1 MAGYTQG
8 FDDGGVIPDDDDA
21 QAQAPTVAD
30 TTTPNAESPEQQ
42 QPGQEQAQAGAQP
55 GFNPGGSGAVGQA
68 VNGGVKKIVSY
79 LMGEGAADPTSAK
92 KFEQG
97 IKHENPGISDDDA
110 NLMAVHKATEL
121 GGPAAGWAM
130 VQYNR
135 SAYNAK
141 QSFAQA
147 ALNGIDGKAGN
158 AQAAALAATQ
168 AGQHI
173 LDGSATQF
181 TADPGGAGFTATVKV
196 PGSDRR
202 IGFQLT
208 PQQFNQWLDVGKD
221 GMWDKIM
228 EQGTPASLQK
238 IAQTQSPN
246 DAQPTAPAGQGEEGG
261 DQAAAP
267 AAAGGTPPAVD
278 PDTQRMDQ
286 EPNPNA
292 NEPTNFGKTPSTLN
306 LSGSDRQNA
315 TLAPAKSR
323 YSQATE
329 DKSRAAFPWM
339 SQEGQR
345 QQFMNTQEDK
355 EADREN
361 RVDVAKETG
370 KNKIKVAEA
379 TAGARRDAT
388 KMVADSRRDVAG
400 TNADSRRDVANTTA
414 DSRRDVAKTAADART
429 QGYAQR
435 AMQAAIKQS
444 STNANEQAQNA
455 GKNLRAWLQSNPGA
469 TDDAITK
476 QAARFG
482 VQLPGVAAPGAPL
495 PQAQAPQA
503 QAPQPAGQQA
513 PAPAQQ
519 QSRPANVPAGAKFY
533 QGKWYTRGANGEAV
547 PVS

>member
-42 QPGQEQAQAGAQP
+42 QPGQENAQAGAQP

-79 LMGEGAADPTSAK
+79 LMGEGAADPASAK

-246 DAQPTAPAGQGEEGG
+246 DAQPTAPAGQAG
-261 DQAAAP
+261 QA
-267 AAAGGTPPAVD
+267 GQQGTPPAVKKAPAAAD
-278 PDTQRMDQ
+278 PDEQRMDQ

-355 EADREN
+355 EAEREN
-361 RVDVAKETG
+361 RVDVAKEKG
-370 KNKIKVAEA
+370 KNDIEK
-379 TAGARRDAT
+379 ARVTGSARTDAT
-388 KMVADSRRDVAG
+388 KL
-400 TNADSRRDVANTTA
+400 TA
-414 DSRRDVAKTAADART
+414 DSRRDVADTAGQSRVEAAGVRGDASRDVAKITSDGRT

-444 STNANEQAQNA
+444 ATNSNAQAQEA
-455 GKNLRAWLQSNPGA
+455 GKNLRSWLQSNPGA

-476 QAARFG
+476 QAGRFG

-503 QAPQPAGQQA
+503 QAPQPAAGQA
-513 PAPAQQ
+513 PPAQAQ